1 MYVYAFS
8 IHPVCMYG
16 ARILYTFNIY
26 TYVCLCALYTYTVC
40 IYRGRVFYIHIN
52 IPTHIHIYV
61 PTPSEKIPE
70 LEFCLNA
77 EHTEIWSSLGG
88 KIVRS

>member
-1 MYVYAFS
+1 MYVY
-8 IHPVCMYG
+8 V
-16 ARILYTFNIY
+16 LYI
-26 TYVCLCALYTYTVC
+26 YTVC

-61 PTPSEKIPE
+61 PTRSEKIPE

-77 EHTEIWSSLGG
+77 EHTEIWSSFGG
-88 KIVRS
+88 KIVGS